1 VTHLDTSFLI
11 DLLRETARG
20 RTGPAS
26 ALLEKL
32 EKEDLAISVHV
43 ACELSA
49 GAELADNTSVER
61 RKVAALCAGLEVVIP
76 DESFPALYGS
86 LLAQLERRG
95 ERIGTMDLLIATA
108 ALAAEAPL
116 VTRNE
121 RHFARVPG
129 LRLIAYGK

>member
-1 VTHLDTSFLI
+1 VTHLDTSFLV
-11 DLLRETARG
+11 DLLRETSRG

-26 ALLEKL
+26 SLLGEL
-32 EKEDLAISVHV
+32 EREELAISVYV

-49 GAELADNTSVER
+49 GAELAKNASAER
-61 RKVAALCAGLEVVIP
+61 QKVAVLCAGLEVVNP
-76 DESFPALYGS
+76 DEKFPALYGS

-129 LRLIAYGK
+129 LRLITYGK